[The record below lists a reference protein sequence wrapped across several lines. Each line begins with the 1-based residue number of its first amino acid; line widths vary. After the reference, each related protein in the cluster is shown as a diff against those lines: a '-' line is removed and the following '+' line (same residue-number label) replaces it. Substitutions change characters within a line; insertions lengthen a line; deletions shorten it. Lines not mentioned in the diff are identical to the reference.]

1 MNSLFQYYFSV
12 KPLRTAILN
21 FEEHAEDDLTDEELK
36 TKQISKLE
44 LERSKRCISLDT
56 TNLVIAQLRI
66 LFQEL
71 ITSDLAYI
79 RPKEELIR
87 LTLVD
92 VKQEIQDEAQRR
104 RESLTT
110 TTSHSILDSKVPEY
124 VEIEDVDIPPVPTS
138 SPTVA
143 AISPGDVP
151 ALETPVRATVS
162 EMANV
167 QINAEDTEY
176 EFVEHESNDS
186 GGVMSLTTSD
196 PMSIDKE
203 NSPLSRTVK
212 PATMRSPLHESQ
224 QINVMETELPD
235 LDDDIPD
242 LEDVDMVDVSNI
254 ATPPQTP
261 PPIPHR
267 PVKRRR
273 STWGVMKYGAQ
284 QDVTECITNCLSQM
298 HAAFKPDDVAPN
310 GDQIDL
316 FKRYVL
322 CPMAYKGSSIFA

>member
-21 FEEHAEDDLTDEELK
+21 FEDHAEGDLTDEELK
-36 TKQISKLE
+36 KKQISKLE
-44 LERSKRCISLDT
+44 LERSKRCISPDN
-56 TNLVIAQLRI
+56 TNLVISQLRI

-104 RESLTT
+104 RESLETT
-110 TTSHSILDSKVPEY
+110 ASQSILDSKVPEY
-124 VEIEDVDIPPVPTS
+124 GEIEDVDIPPVPTS

-151 ALETPVRATVS
+151 AIETPLRGTVS

-176 EFVEHESNDS
+176 EFVDHESNDS

-203 NSPLSRTVK
+203 NSHLSRTVK
-212 PATMRSPLHESQ
+212 PVTIRSPLHESQ
-224 QINVMETELPD
+224 QINFMETELPD
-235 LDDDIPD
+235 LEDDIPD

-254 ATPPQTP
+254 PTPPQTP
-261 PPIPHR
+261 PPLPHR

-298 HAAFKPDDVAPN
+298 HAAFKPDGETPN

-322 CPMAYKGSSIFA
+322 YTMAYKGCSIFA